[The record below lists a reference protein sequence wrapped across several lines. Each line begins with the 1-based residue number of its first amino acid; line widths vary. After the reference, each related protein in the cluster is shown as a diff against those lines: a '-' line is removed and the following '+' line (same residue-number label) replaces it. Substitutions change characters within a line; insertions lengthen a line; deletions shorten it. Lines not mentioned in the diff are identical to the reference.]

1 MPEPKGTIAAP
12 ARFHCMYNSV
22 SIVQVVR
29 VRIVEFGGL
38 YVATSADVPTM
49 HASAFD
55 RQALRDAIEDS
66 IYRYFYPMDEDVRVS
81 LSEAGND
88 EDLSTWEVLP
98 LRREAAE

>member
-1 MPEPKGTIAAP
+1 MPEPQGTIAAP

-22 SIVQVVR
+22 IVQVVR

-66 IYRYFYPMDEDVRVS
+66 IYRYFYSMDEDVCVS
-81 LSEAGND
+81 LSDARND